1 MTALVSMIAHC
12 GETIAAHG
20 MEGALGVLCLACAS
34 FGIGYTVSA
43 GVMVRRFFSRTGA
56 SAGDYPPVTLIKP
69 LHGHELALLANLA
82 SFCEQDY
89 PAPVQYIFGVHDH
102 ADPALDVIE
111 RLREL
116 HPEADITV
124 VVDARLYG
132 PNRKMSNILN
142 MMPFATHD
150 TLVFADSDV
159 GVDGNYLRRIAS
171 ELQAP
176 GVGLVTCVYRGLPD
190 PGFWPRLSAKGTNY
204 HFLPGV
210 VIGLALGLAR
220 PCFGQT
226 IAMRRSTLE
235 RIGGFNAFT
244 HHLAE
249 DHAIGEAV
257 RRLGLKVAVPAFTIT
272 HACVETTALALVS
285 HELRWARTIRTID
298 PIGHFGTALTHPFA
312 LAVLGRILCGGTW
325 WTWAFVL
332 GALAARL
339 SLKVQVDRA
348 LRQPMRDLW
357 LMPFWDVLSF
367 AIFLVSFVSKRVTWR
382 GARFQVREGGLMTVV
397 QRPGMR
403 ERDAA

>member
-1 MTALVSMIAHC
+1 MTVLVSTLARCGQMI
-12 GETIAAHG
+12 TVHG
-20 MEGALGVLCLACAS
+20 LRDASGVLCLVCAS
-34 FGIGYTVSA
+34 LGIGYTFSA
-43 GVMVRRFFSRTGA
+43 GVMVRRFFSRVGA
-56 SAGDYPPVTLIKP
+56 RAEDYPPVTLIKP
-69 LHGHELALLANLA
+69 LHGHEIALLANLA

-102 ADPALDVIE
+102 ADPALDAIA

-116 HPEADITV
+116 YPDADITV

-142 MMPFATHD
+142 MMPFATYN

-159 GVDGNYLRRIAS
+159 GVDGHYLRRIAS

-176 GVGLVTCVYRGLPD
+176 DVGLVTCVYRGLPD

-226 IAMRRSTLE
+226 IAMRRETLE
-235 RIGGFNAFT
+235 QIGGFNAFT

-257 RRLGLKVAVPAFTIT
+257 RRLGLKVAVPPFTIT
-272 HACVETTALALVS
+272 HACVESTALALIS

-298 PIGHFGTALTHPFA
+298 PIGHLGTALTHPFA
-312 LAVLGRILCGGTW
+312 LALLGRVLCGGTW

-332 GALAARL
+332 GALVARL
-339 SLKVQVDRA
+339 SLKLQVDRS
-348 LRQPMRDLW
+348 LRQPVRDLW
-357 LMPFWDVLSF
+357 LMPIWDVLF
-367 AIFLVSFVSKRVTWR
+367 FVIFLTSFVSKRVTWR
-382 GARFQVREGGLMTVV
+382 GARFQVRGNGLMTVV
-397 QRPGMR
+397 PRPGMR
-403 ERDAA
+403 ESDPA

>member
-1 MTALVSMIAHC
+1 MTALISTIAHC
-12 GETIAAHG
+12 EEIFSAHG
-20 MEGALGVLCLACAS
+20 IRDALGALCLVCAS
-34 FGIGYTVSA
+34 LGIGYTLCA
-43 GVMVRRFFSRTGA
+43 GIVVRRFFSRAEAVATN
-56 SAGDYPPVTLIKP
+56 YPPITLIKP
-69 LHGHELALLANLA
+69 LHGHELALLTNLA

-102 ADPALDVIE
+102 ADPALDAIA
-111 RLREL
+111 RLRER

-124 VVDARLYG
+124 VVDAQLYG

-142 MMPFATHD
+142 MMPFATFD

-159 GVDGNYLRRIAS
+159 GVEHTYLRRIVN

-226 IAMRRSTLE
+226 IAMRRLTLE
-235 RIGGFNAFT
+235 QIGGFNAFT

-257 RRLGLKVAVPAFTIT
+257 RRLGLTVAVPSFTIT

-298 PIGHFGTALTHPFA
+298 PVGHVGSALTHPFA
-312 LAVLGRILCGGTW
+312 LAVLGRVLCGGTW
-325 WTWAFVL
+325 WIWVFVL

-339 SLKVQVDRA
+339 SLKVQIDRA
-348 LRQPMRDLW
+348 LRQPVRDLW
-357 LMPFWDVLSF
+357 LMPLWDVLFFS
-367 AIFLVSFVSKRVTWR
+367 IFLFSFVSKRVTWR
-382 GARFQVREGGLMTVV
+382 GARFQVREDGLMTVV
-397 QRPGMR
+397 QRPGMS
-403 ERDAA
+403 ESDAA

>member
-1 MTALVSMIAHC
+1 MTVLVSTIAHC
-12 GETIAAHG
+12 CEAISAYG
-20 MEGALGVLCLACAS
+20 MRDAFGVLCLVCAGL
-34 FGIGYTVSA
+34 GIGYTLSA
-43 GVMVRRFFSRTGA
+43 GVMVRRFFSRGEALAT
-56 SAGDYPPVTLIKP
+56 DYPPVTLIKP
-69 LHGHELALLANLA
+69 LHGHELALLENLA

-102 ADPALDVIE
+102 ADPALEAIA
-111 RLREL
+111 RLRER

-142 MMPFATHD
+142 MMPFATFD

-159 GVDGNYLRRIAS
+159 GVEPTYLRRVVS

-226 IAMRRSTLE
+226 IAMQRSTLE

-272 HACVETTALALVS
+272 HACVETTPLALVS

-298 PIGHFGTALTHPFA
+298 PVGHFGSALTHPFA
-312 LAVLGRILCGGTW
+312 LAVLGRLLCGGSV

-332 GALAARL
+332 GALVARL
-339 SLKVQVDRA
+339 SLKVQVDRT
-348 LRQPMRDLW
+348 LRQPLQDLW
-357 LMPFWDVLSF
+357 LMPLWDVLFF
-367 AIFLVSFVSKRVTWR
+367 AIFLVSFVSRRVTWR
-382 GARFQVREGGLMTVV
+382 GAHFQVRDDGLMTAVS
-397 QRPGMR
+397 RPGMP